1 MRDIQKET
9 LFIHNITDN
18 NVFLDKLSGKS
29 NLNIVATLLFPNDPH
44 NKILPASYSILRGGF
59 PYPGLAVSFNDNSPF
74 YGGFTRNIQS
84 SDFFKVDKT
93 ETNLPEKLY
102 DSILE
107 RKKTPRADW
116 PMFWPKF
123 SFLSFKEKISA
134 LSYTSRSRK
143 THSDT
148 RYKIGGVE
156 AQIPSTKLTYY
167 DDHRHYQLHNE
178 AHLKPSIADV
188 KSVIIEKG
196 KFDTDVKLIVS
207 ALELHRKITDERHK
221 IITGEDEESRKKFE
235 YCVDIKILKEKVALQ
250 KIALLKYRLKLNE
263 LTEKPDDIK
272 EMQSSFA
279 SKNRKLNANK
289 NSQSLILDQDNIKI
303 WKDAHKK
310 KLEMEIERIITEEK
324 FSKPKIDDFFLA
336 LTNANNANLEEVYNS
351 LKLKIESKINPLN
364 YGKEG
369 RELFKRIVTID
380 LKKNVPIEIYDEKG
394 QNLIRD
400 ADIVKLILDNYEKLK
415 EHFKSII
422 SELAQNR
429 DLSMFINIGVSLVID
444 SKEKR
449 DTFIS
454 CFNELERGR
463 QMEILEYAMRS
474 EKHAFIDNYLVKK
487 TEIFDCLSNPALNN
501 RNTNLIKTYLKYPKF
516 KSDIQAIDGST
527 MLHLF
532 AEIRD
537 LESVKKLLERGVN
550 YNLKNRDGLTP
561 LDIAAKNC
569 NIAIMEEILKY
580 DKTPESV
587 QKYHATNFLIAI
599 GEGDLESAKQFLSLI
614 NLEVDQIFVNGI
626 IEKATYIALENYK
639 ISNESGLESDFTDLL
654 GTLLKKINIKS
665 GAKIIGD
672 IARMGDLELV
682 KILLE
687 RDVDFSLKD
696 QYGLIPLE
704 NALRYDHVEV
714 ALELSKKQKITP
726 DELLRLALD
735 SDKTEL
741 YKILFQK
748 IIETEADPNFL
759 ENFWPTLF
767 HQANEKNNK
776 EIIGFLIEKGL
787 DMEDFM
793 VKFSDKIMKTDD
805 RHSEATQDMEN
816 LAKAFNKRDATIRKL
831 DFRNISSSFHSTQYH
846 RQNWKQIKASFTNK
860 MERFFSNL
868 KLNNLEEVDFSSKQR
883 YANHNLQISFV
894 KKFFD
899 SDILCKRLK
908 KLNVSYTK
916 FFSGQSA
923 INNFLKNIKNIEEL
937 NFSSSNIFDLDKEK
951 LLKIQNH
958 LKKELKFLKKVDLSS
973 NLPQVKTEEYCCT
986 FICEIMKS
994 ETITDLNISDNR
1006 YLKKDLTLLAKNL
1019 GENTALRKLNL
1030 SNPWITSK
1038 IDLFAEA
1045 LKKNNTLQD
1054 LDLTFNFLE
1063 SSPEQYGAFITALKD
1078 NYTLQNL
1085 NIDPGLINI
1094 SPELDEQLKAILDRN
1109 KKISEQ
1115 SKILFGEEKDGDLKL
1130 GREIKELNFHLQNF
1144 LSPEK
1149 TQEIMDIVL
1158 TNCIF
1163 LENIQSSKTAMVM
1176 EKISVAEFLEGS
1188 EERVLIAKA
1197 VNDFLTS
1204 VTKKRPAE
1212 SHEPSGSVRG
1222 AGISRGKKSK
1232 G

>member
-1 MRDIQKET
+1 M
-9 LFIHNITDN
+9 
-18 NVFLDKLSGKS
+18 
-29 NLNIVATLLFPNDPH
+29 
-44 NKILPASYSILRGGF
+44 
-59 PYPGLAVSFNDNSPF
+59 
-74 YGGFTRNIQS
+74 
-84 SDFFKVDKT
+84 
-93 ETNLPEKLY
+93 
-102 DSILE
+102 
-107 RKKTPRADW
+107 
-116 PMFWPKF
+116 
-123 SFLSFKEKISA
+123 
-134 LSYTSRSRK
+134 
-143 THSDT
+143 
-148 RYKIGGVE
+148 
-156 AQIPSTKLTYY
+156 
-167 DDHRHYQLHNE
+167 
-178 AHLKPSIADV
+178 
-188 KSVIIEKG
+188 
-196 KFDTDVKLIVS
+196 
-207 ALELHRKITDERHK
+207 
-221 IITGEDEESRKKFE
+221 
-235 YCVDIKILKEKVALQ
+235 
-250 KIALLKYRLKLNE
+250 
-263 LTEKPDDIK
+263 
-272 EMQSSFA
+272 
-279 SKNRKLNANK
+279 
-289 NSQSLILDQDNIKI
+289 
-303 WKDAHKK
+303 
-310 KLEMEIERIITEEK
+310 
-324 FSKPKIDDFFLA
+324 
-336 LTNANNANLEEVYNS
+336 
-351 LKLKIESKINPLN
+351 
-364 YGKEG
+364 
-369 RELFKRIVTID
+369 
-380 LKKNVPIEIYDEKG
+380 
-394 QNLIRD
+394 
-400 ADIVKLILDNYEKLK
+400 
-415 EHFKSII
+415 
-422 SELAQNR
+422 
-429 DLSMFINIGVSLVID
+429 
-444 SKEKR
+444 
-449 DTFIS
+449 
-454 CFNELERGR
+454 
-463 QMEILEYAMRS
+463 
-474 EKHAFIDNYLVKK
+474 
-487 TEIFDCLSNPALNN
+487 
-501 RNTNLIKTYLKYPKF
+501 
-516 KSDIQAIDGST
+516 
-527 MLHLF
+527 
-532 AEIRD
+532 
-537 LESVKKLLERGVN
+537 
-550 YNLKNRDGLTP
+550 
-561 LDIAAKNC
+561 
-569 NIAIMEEILKY
+569 
-580 DKTPESV
+580 
-587 QKYHATNFLIAI
+587 
-599 GEGDLESAKQFLSLI
+599 
-614 NLEVDQIFVNGI
+614 
-626 IEKATYIALENYK
+626 
-639 ISNESGLESDFTDLL
+639 
-654 GTLLKKINIKS
+654 
-665 GAKIIGD
+665 
-672 IARMGDLELV
+672 V

-726 DELLRLALD
+726 DKLLRLALD

-767 HQANEKNNK
+767 SQANEKNNK
-776 EIIGFLIEKGL
+776 EIIGFLTEKGL

-831 DFRNISSSFHSTQYH
+831 DFRNIFSSFHSTQYH

-908 KLNVSYTK
+908 KLNVSFTN

-958 LKKELKFLKKVDLSS
+958 LKKELKFLKKVDLSR
-973 NLPQVKTEEYCCT
+973 NLPQVKTEEYCCI

-1054 LDLTFNFLE
+1054 LDLTFDFLE

-1115 SKILFGEEKDGDLKL
+1115 SKILFGEEKDGDLIL
-1130 GREIKELNFHLQNF
+1130 GRKIKELNFHLQNF

-1176 EKISVAEFLEGS
+1176 EKISADEFPEGS
-1188 EERVLIAKA
+1188 LERTFISDA
-1197 VNDFLTS
+1197 VNQFLTS